1 MKLLAKSHAS
11 VAWKVCIAQID
22 SGHRVGHY
30 SHKPRWRPDGY
41 GFGEPFPTWKPV
53 VDFMREM
60 ADMALGW
67 KSHTGRMLSD
77 LVEHLRDLPDDY
89 QAKVWKLVAD
99 WAATASDADKAV
111 VRERI
116 RVTTMSR
123 RAARRAKKAREAGV
137 AVLSAEAT
145 AAYAMLEPID
155 LLHKHEWLFRDA
167 LRRRQVHPLM
177 ELLRRYRDQEGA

>member
-1 MKLLAKSHAS
+1 
-11 VAWKVCIAQID
+11 
-22 SGHRVGHY
+22 
-30 SHKPRWRPDGY
+30 
-41 GFGEPFPTWKPV
+41 
-53 VDFMREM
+53 
-60 ADMALGW
+60 
-67 KSHTGRMLSD
+67 MLSD

-116 RVTTMSR
+116 RVATLSR

-145 AAYAMLEPID
+145 AAYAMLEPTD
-155 LLHKHEWLFRDA
+155 LLHKHEWLFREAWVDESADDIYGDDEMDFRKREERTSAKRAAACVKCSTRRA
-167 LRRRQVHPLM
+167 LT
-177 ELLRRYRDQEGA
+177 A